1 MINPEMELAAHPEF
15 QRKSPVAEGL
25 LGFRRAASGT
35 RDLIRI
41 KMNAVTAGL
50 PPQGKGKPISRINR
64 EKLRET
70 MVNNGGL
77 YRAIQRNRTRSHAGI
92 QVGTDEG
99 LRVLLWSS
107 AVQ

>member
-15 QRKSPVAEGL
+15 QRKSPIAEGL

-35 RDLIRI
+35 RTSS
-41 KMNAVTAGL
+41 ASEWTPS
-50 PPQGKGKPISRINR
+50 PPVCHPGKGEPISRINP

-77 YRAIQRNRTRSHAGI
+77 YRAIQRKPNPQPRRYPGRNRRRAAG
-92 QVGTDEG
+92 
-99 LRVLLWSS
+99 S
-107 AVQ
+107 ALV